1 MMKSAL
7 LENVSSEL
15 VKRLFNHG
23 KLIKKS
29 MPSLMN
35 ELRDHKKV
43 NVETTI
49 KDPNKQLLG
58 YLKKK
63 NIYQLSGSG
72 GGQIFTKILQVQK
85 KKILFFMH
93 LQMSPNPSQMAHRL
107 IHFLKLPN
115 LFSIT
120 VI

>member
-63 NIYQLSGSG
+63 YTSCPGVVVDKYSLKY
-72 GGQIFTKILQVQK
+72 FKFKTKK
-85 KKILFFMH
+85 SYSSCTPCH
-93 LQMSPNPSQMAHRL
+93 PT
-107 IHFLKLPN
+107 LPKW
-115 LFSIT
+115 LT
-120 VI
+120 D